1 MASDGRRVDVSA
13 RRLPPARPRPAR
25 RVPAHADRVPDDG
38 ADDPRRG
45 GGRRGRRRRSAA
57 TRCWPRS
64 PRSLLRDNT
73 RAAQREGA
81 PRFAVARRRV
91 RGRRGDGRAGLA
103 PPAHRRAR
111 RTSRELEPVIERVI
125 FGLLYGGRSGPTGL
139 DEIAAG
145 RRCACRRCP
154 RLVAWREAKAAA
166 PPRRFAGQTYWARPV
181 PGFGDP
187 AARLLVFG
195 LAPAADGANRTG
207 RVFTGD
213 RSGRL
218 PVRGAAPRRLRQP
231 ADVGRRVDDGLEATR
246 LLGHRGGALC
256 AARQQADAG
265 RARHVPAVDGRRTRA
280 AVAGPGR
287 VVPRRVRVGFGAGV
301 ARSGGVAN
309 PRPRPRF
316 GHGAV
321 ACAGEPLTLL
331 GCFHP
336 SQQNTFTGKLT
347 EAMID
352 EVLTTAKALST

>member
-1 MASDGRRVDVSA
+1 MAS
-13 RRLPPARPRPAR
+13 
-25 RVPAHADRVPDDG
+25 VP
-38 ADDPRRG
+38 
-45 GGRRGRRRRSAA
+45 
-57 TRCWPRS
+57 
-64 PRSLLRDNT
+64 
-73 RAAQREGA
+73 
-81 PRFAVARRRV
+81 
-91 RGRRGDGRAGLA
+91 
-103 PPAHRRAR
+103 
-111 RTSRELEPVIERVI
+111 SR
-125 FGLLYGGRSGPTGL
+125 L

-145 RRCACRRCP
+145 VITCRRCP

-213 RSGRL
+213 RSGDFL
-218 PVRGAAPRRLRQP
+218 YAALHRAGYANQP
-231 ADVGRRVDDGLEATR
+231 TSVASDDGLELRDCWVT
-246 LLGHRGGALC
+246 
-256 AARQQADAG
+256 
-265 RARHVPAVDGRRTRA
+265 A
-280 AVAGPGR
+280 AVRCAPPANKPTPAERDTCLPWTVAELEQLSQVR
-287 VVPRRVRVGFGAGV
+287 VVLCLGAFAWAAALALREAAGLE
-301 ARSGGVAN
+301 N

-321 ACAGEPLTLL
+321 ALTGEPLTLL

-352 EVLTTAKALST
+352 DVLVTARALA